1 MYNYKTNLSPRLYF
15 IDIEREKDKIDFH
28 RRNFRNLSNTCMVT
42 SPSERSKTFSGHLHR
57 RKCHL
62 MVFCHF
68 LPNIRPTVFLSA
80 SRESTSRR
88 RCLPSPDIPDRSYL
102 GPGRHLLSAGLL
114 PRRAKENDGA
124 GIWHAVT
131 EHHQVTFP
139 AVELNTEFSLRIH

>member
-1 MYNYKTNLSPRLYF
+1 MFCRNL
-15 IDIEREKDKIDFH
+15 I
-28 RRNFRNLSNTCMVT
+28 NLSNTCVT
-42 SPSERSKTFSGHLHR
+42 IPPLERVKELSVQFYR

-124 GIWHAVT
+124 DIWHAVT